1 MTQEIRLP
9 AVSEGVSEGVV
20 VGIVVAVGD
29 RVDVDQTV
37 LELETDKAALKV
49 FPRFTSSLDQANRE
63 LILKRYLRIGVAID
77 TDDGLLVPVLRDAD
91 TKGVESL
98 AIELNEIA
106 GRTRARKLS
115 RADRVIIADI
125 RAICIIQRLQ

>member
-91 TKGVESL
+91 TKGVERL

-106 GRTRARKLS
+106 GRTAP
-115 RADRVIIADI
+115 AN
-125 RAICIIQRLQ
+125 